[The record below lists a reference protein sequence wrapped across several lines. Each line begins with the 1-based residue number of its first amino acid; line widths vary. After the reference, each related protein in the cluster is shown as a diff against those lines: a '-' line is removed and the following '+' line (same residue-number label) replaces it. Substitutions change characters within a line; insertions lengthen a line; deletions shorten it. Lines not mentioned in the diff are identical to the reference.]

1 MCTSCG
7 SLSECPHDL
16 EIHGDVTASVPGG
29 DAADPENTCE
39 MVVNAAIAPGSE
51 IFNTYGAKLTNAELL
66 VRYGFVLDAND
77 NDILTWTM
85 EEIWDA
91 AGAALDDLQPSRWED
106 QASYGACMEILRDW
120 EYDTGWAGSE
130 LVIDTER
137 SGNRNPLCMTADG
150 VLSHKLW
157 LAIALATLWRQ
168 GTTIDVA
175 QTRQLLTHI
184 ACAQIQMEQEQTR
197 VDGGGGDAYE
207 VRGRTCSQCLL
218 AHRTS

>member
-1 MCTSCG
+1 
-7 SLSECPHDL
+7 L

>member
-1 MCTSCG
+1 
-7 SLSECPHDL
+7 
-16 EIHGDVTASVPGG
+16 
-29 DAADPENTCE
+29 
-39 MVVNAAIAPGSE
+39 
-51 IFNTYGAKLTNAELL
+51 
-66 VRYGFVLDAND
+66 
-77 NDILTWTM
+77 M

-91 AGAALDDLQPSRWED
+91 AGAALDDLQPRRWDD
-106 QASYGACMEILRDW
+106 QAGYGACMEILRDW
-120 EYDTGWAGSE
+120 EYDAGWADSE

-150 VLSHKLW
+150 VLSHQLW
-157 LAIALATLWRQ
+157 LAITLATLWRQ